1 MKKIWKRIKICFGNL
16 SIQTKFIAIT
26 ISLVFLSAA
35 LLTGYFYNVSS
46 GLILDNSRRYIKNTM
61 GQIGENLDYN
71 IEAIERVLFD
81 ISTDQDMQ
89 EAMAH
94 INHGKLSAYETAE
107 AGVEIKN
114 KLIHFTTKDRFIRGA
129 FLYTLDKKVFAT
141 KDGTLE
147 NPEEI
152 SFEKLEEGKGAS
164 VWLDEQ
170 NRQEILPV
178 GKVINSLHNQKELGY
193 IVLYIDSSYLENKF
207 QKVSFTTKDDIF
219 LLDSDGKRIVG
230 HTPSEI
236 PKEIRDL
243 TAGNGQ
249 VQRMMVGEGYRQICV
264 TPLKQED
271 WMLVSVSE
279 DEKYNSQLLN
289 LRHITILL
297 LGLLLAGIAALSV
310 LVSRGISSPIRKLV
324 ESMERFSKGDFS
336 VYAPAEYK
344 DEIGLLRNSFNRM
357 VSDMEH
363 LVQNIYEEKNLK
375 QQAQIRA
382 LQMQI
387 NPHFLY
393 NTLDTIQWKA
403 MMHQEEDIAEMTRSL
418 AYLMRFSLREKALVS
433 LEEELDAV
441 ENYIRIQCY
450 RYDNLKLDINVEEE
464 VLYENIPCH
473 TVLPLVENAVE
484 HGFSSQKGQK
494 QIVIKGSMEAEKIH
508 LSISDNG
515 RGIPKERLCQIL
527 GGTLEKQNEKHMSI
541 GIRNVNERLRLRYGE
556 EYGIKL
562 ISEEGKGTC
571 VELTVPSNSL

>member
-129 FLYTLDKKVFAT
+129 FLYTLDKTVFAT

-193 IVLYIDSSYLENKF
+193 IVLCIDSSYLENKF

-271 WMLVSVSE
+271 WILVSVSE

-515 RGIPKERLCQIL
+515 RGIPKEKLCQIL